1 MEVNEAIRT
10 KRAVR
15 QFSDKAVPDNAIEAI
30 LNAGRR
36 SPTASNKQYLTFIAI
51 KDKDVQAQIAT
62 TAPGAKHLGNA
73 AFVVAIASSD
83 VGLGAD
89 IIHFDIG
96 QAAAYM
102 MLEAWEQG
110 VSSNVALMR
119 DAEGAKA
126 ALHLPDGVSSEWAI
140 SFGYPAQEEAATAPP
155 KAGGRKSLDE
165 VVKWNSW

>member
-15 QFSDKAVPDNAIEAI
+15 QFAGKAVPDNAIEAI

-51 KDKDVQAQIAT
+51 KDKGVQAQIAT
-62 TAPGAKHLGNA
+62 TAPGARHLGNA
-73 AFVVAIASSD
+73 AVVVAIAVSD

-89 IIHFDIG
+89 IVHFDIG

-110 VSSNVALMR
+110 LAR
-119 DAEGAKA
+119 T
-126 ALHLPDGVSSEWAI
+126 W
-140 SFGYPAQEEAATAPP
+140 
-155 KAGGRKSLDE
+155 R
-165 VVKWNSW
+165 

>member
-15 QFSDKAVPDNAIEAI
+15 QFADKAVPDNAIEAI

-36 SPTASNKQYLTFIAI
+36 SPTASNKQYLTFIVI
-51 KDKDVQAQIAT
+51 KDRDVQARIAT

-73 AFVVAIASSD
+73 AFVVAIAASHA
-83 VGLGAD
+83 GLGAD
-89 IIHFDIG
+89 IVHFDIG

-102 MLEAWEQG
+102 MLEAWERG

-140 SFGYPAQEEAATAPP
+140 SFGYPAQEEVATAPP
-155 KAGGRKSLDE
+155 KAGGRKPLDE

>member
-15 QFSDKAVPDNAIEAI
+15 QFADKAVPDNAMEAI

-36 SPTASNKQYLTFIAI
+36 SPTASNKQYMTFIAI
-51 KDKDVQAQIAT
+51 KDKGVQAQIAT

-89 IIHFDIG
+89 IVHFDIG

-102 MLEAWEQG
+102 MLEAWEQS

-119 DAEGAKA
+119 DAERAKA
-126 ALHLPDGVSSEWAI
+126 ALHLPDGVTSEWAI
-140 SFGYPAQEEAATAPP
+140 SFGYPAQEKAATAPP

-165 VVKWNSW
+165 VIKWNSW